1 LPSQRF
7 SRKYIRRHKKSA
19 QLWRRASRLTPGG
32 VESNIRFFRPHPFLA
47 DYGDGG
53 YIYDVDGNK
62 ILDFM
67 MGFGALLLGHNNRD
81 IALEVI
87 KQLESGSMLGITTE
101 LFIEYIETIQK
112 ALPSMK
118 KVRLTNSGTEATM
131 HAIRTARAYSG
142 KEKVAKAEG
151 AYHGAHDYVLQ
162 SLDMD
167 SRTARRMTGYKPVP
181 FGRGIPKAISDT
193 VVIYPYNDIEGTA
206 EVLEKNEDQVG
217 ALIIEPV
224 LCGPGVI
231 VPKSNYLKRLR
242 QLTRKK
248 GIILIFDEVLTG
260 FRLAYGGAQEYYDIR
275 PDLTTFGKI
284 AGGGFPLAGFGGEKQ
299 IMDVLDP
306 GKAWRSGTFHAGTY
320 NGHPVSVAAGLKCLQ
335 ILGEHPEY
343 YDHINA
349 LGRQLYGGLQDLADD
364 RRLPAW
370 VEYVGSIGNVYFT
383 SKDEIRSYRD
393 LFSANT
399 KRWWNWF
406 IHCLGNNVLFGIPNT
421 GERAFICT
429 EHTEEDI
436 EWALEVADGGFAAV
450 AKQARQQK
458 ERAPAVK
465 LQAIRAQAAVYGE
478 TSLPPSV

>member
-1 LPSQRF
+1 
-7 SRKYIRRHKKSA
+7 
-19 QLWRRASRLTPGG
+19 
-32 VESNIRFFRPHPFLA
+32 
-47 DYGDGG
+47 
-53 YIYDVDGNK
+53 
-62 ILDFM
+62 
-67 MGFGALLLGHNNRD
+67 
-81 IALEVI
+81 
-87 KQLESGSMLGITTE
+87 
-101 LFIEYIETIQK
+101 
-112 ALPSMK
+112 
-118 KVRLTNSGTEATM
+118 
-131 HAIRTARAYSG
+131 
-142 KEKVAKAEG
+142 
-151 AYHGAHDYVLQ
+151 
-162 SLDMD
+162 
-167 SRTARRMTGYKPVP
+167 
-181 FGRGIPKAISDT
+181 
-193 VVIYPYNDIEGTA
+193 
-206 EVLEKNEDQVG
+206 
-217 ALIIEPV
+217 
-224 LCGPGVI
+224 
-231 VPKSNYLKRLR
+231 VPKVNYLKRLR

-248 GIILIFDEVLTG
+248 GIVLIFDEVLTG

-275 PDLTTFGKI
+275 PDLTAFGKI

-299 IMDVLDP
+299 IMDVLEP
-306 GKAWRSGTFHAGTY
+306 GRGWRSGTFHAGTY

-335 ILGEHPEY
+335 ILGEHPEF

-383 SKDEIRSYRD
+383 SKDEIRNYRD

>member
-1 LPSQRF
+1 MPSQRF
-7 SRKYIRRHKKSA
+7 SRKYLRRHKKSA

-306 GKAWRSGTFHAGTY
+306 GKAWQSGTFHAGTY

-335 ILGEHPEY
+335 ILGEHPAY
-343 YDHINA
+343 YDQINA
-349 LGRQLYGGLQDLADD
+349 LGRQLYGGL
-364 RRLPAW
+364 
-370 VEYVGSIGNVYFT
+370 
-383 SKDEIRSYRD
+383 
-393 LFSANT
+393 
-399 KRWWNWF
+399 
-406 IHCLGNNVLFGIPNT
+406 
-421 GERAFICT
+421 
-429 EHTEEDI
+429 
-436 EWALEVADGGFAAV
+436 
-450 AKQARQQK
+450 
-458 ERAPAVK
+458 
-465 LQAIRAQAAVYGE
+465 
-478 TSLPPSV
+478 